1 VSSSS
6 GRVVLPPSCRGRGVS
21 VRDQGP
27 LSRAAWVAAGKPD
40 ESALLVPGLIGSSP
54 VGRMSSHQAIDG
66 DPAPA
71 AEITGGESGELGHI
85 GQGHAEDSCRVEHSG
100 VGDHEAVSGR
110 LGESSG

>member
-1 VSSSS
+1 M
-6 GRVVLPPSCRGRGVS
+6 S

-40 ESALLVPGLIGSSP
+40 ESVLLVPGLIGSSP
-54 VGRMSSHQAIDG
+54 VGRISSHQPIDG
-66 DPAPA
+66 DPTPA
-71 AEITGGESGELGHI
+71 AEMTGRESGEFGYF
-85 GQGHAEDSCRVEHSG
+85 GQGHAEDSRRVEHSG